1 MSSAVAL
8 ARKNNVP
15 IIPLYVTGP
24 NSFWFHLFDRLSTE
38 LRNITLFK
46 ELLNKKDQT
55 FTFMAGPAILPHMLS
70 GDAQVVTDRLKA
82 LVTREMADNSKRIG
96 KKTILA

>member
-1 MSSAVAL
+1 
-8 ARKNNVP
+8 
-15 IIPLYVTGP
+15 
-24 NSFWFHLFDRLSTE
+24 
-38 LRNITLFK
+38 
-46 ELLNKKDQT
+46 
-55 FTFMAGPAILPHMLS
+55 MAGPAILPHMLS